1 MESGLVIRNTPLREK
16 LRWLGGAVIASI
28 VVLGS
33 WLTIETV
40 MNGPGVWAEIE
51 QRNAAETEQEDRTF
65 CSKFGM
71 APGTEAFAACARELV
86 HVRRQEA
93 ARVHRSMNFF

>member
-1 MESGLVIRNTPLREK
+1 MEPGLVIRNSPLRER
-16 LRWLGGAVIASI
+16 LRWLGGAIVASI
-28 VVLGS
+28 VVLGG

-51 QRNAAETEQEDRTF
+51 RRNAAEIAEEDNAF

-71 APGTEAFAACARELV
+71 APGTEAFATCARELV
-86 HVRRQEA
+86 HVRQRES
-93 ARVHRSMNFF
+93 ARIHRHLNYF